1 MGCVRKLG
9 AREVGVKALERVC
22 VCVRVREERDR
33 ETETEQRI
41 ELDRAWGQSE
51 TDVDVSYIPHT
62 CVQWGSNYVYSNRL
76 SCIPLPRLAGMS

>member
-22 VCVRVREERDR
+22 VCACEKRDRDRDR
-33 ETETEQRI
+33 EQR
-41 ELDRAWGQSE
+41 RQRVGQSE
-51 TDVDVSYIPHT
+51 TDVDVSCIPHT